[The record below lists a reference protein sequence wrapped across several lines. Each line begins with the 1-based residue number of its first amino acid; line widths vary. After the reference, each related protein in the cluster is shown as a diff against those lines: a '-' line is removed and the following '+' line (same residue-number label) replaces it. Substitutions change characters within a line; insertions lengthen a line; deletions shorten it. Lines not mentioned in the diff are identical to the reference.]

1 MKKQSKKGSFVRL
14 KRNSATISILTYSL
28 TLLVVKL
35 LWLNSQE
42 GRGLLGA
49 DGENYLEALGG
60 LWKDGFFSN
69 QGKLSYWPA
78 GYPILMWPVAELSL
92 NNLAFYVGAIQ
103 SVIFAICVS
112 FFCVEISKSSLK
124 RFTWPAMHLL
134 NLSPTL
140 SLNSVAIGYEVTSAV
155 IFLLVIGLY
164 LRQIRLEKN
173 SVLNFENFLA
183 SFALAVSC
191 FMQPRMILLA
201 MGILIPFAIYHFR
214 LKLIPGFLILS
225 LVIVSFAPE
234 F

>member
-103 SVIFAICVS
+103 SVIFAI
-112 FFCVEISKSSLK
+112 F
-124 RFTWPAMHLL
+124 
-134 NLSPTL
+134 
-140 SLNSVAIGYEVTSAV
+140 
-155 IFLLVIGLY
+155 
-164 LRQIRLEKN
+164 
-173 SVLNFENFLA
+173 
-183 SFALAVSC
+183 
-191 FMQPRMILLA
+191 
-201 MGILIPFAIYHFR
+201 
-214 LKLIPGFLILS
+214 
-225 LVIVSFAPE
+225 
-234 F
+234 